1 MTETSSGDP
10 KASGRHS
17 RIERLLGRLD
27 GADHDS
33 EWLVQAFPEAPV
45 PLLTEAAG
53 RLQRVRYRRG
63 DVIVAEGEAA
73 DRFYVITSGEV
84 EVTQR
89 SGDRDVYITMYAAG
103 DHFGEVGLLESLPR
117 NATVRAISSVK
128 VLSLDQETFHQVV
141 EQSESTAEQLAQVL
155 KERSV
160 PLAYAAPRGDAIPLP
175 PLTRLMERVFKHP
188 SAMHYNRLIALVLAV
203 NAGVLWYGLSG
214 GDWWSSQGA
223 DLAAIALV
231 AQVNFGLAII
241 LRQQFVINF
250 LGWAATLPPT
260 SWPLRLRWM
269 IAKWYHFGG
278 LHVGAAIAGTLWYA
292 AFVGSLT
299 YDQAKGLVDVPTAV
313 LAISYAG
320 VALFVV
326 IIVMAL
332 PGRRTAGHDNF
343 EFTHRFGGW
352 AALLLGFAST
362 VLFIASQRGDDS
374 LSSAFLSAPTVW
386 ILVVSIACA
395 AWPWMLLR
403 KVPIVVERPAAHAAV
418 VSLDHGVQPA
428 VGTTRPISRTPFVGW
443 HQFANLPAPAGS
455 TGYRMIISRAGDWT
469 GAFIDD
475 PPEHVWVRGIPTT
488 EMANVRKLFAKVV
501 FVATGSGI
509 APIIGH
515 LLTREPPSRLVWVTK
530 DPVGTYGEALFNEIS
545 EAQPDAVIWNADH
558 RGRPNVLRL
567 AYSSYRDSGAE
578 AVIIVANKKVTWEVV
593 YGLERRG
600 IPAFGPIWD
609 S

>member
-1 MTETSSGDP
+1 MTRTSSD
-10 KASGRHS
+10 STSDGRPT
-17 RIERLLGRLD
+17 RVAGLLD
-27 GADHDS
+27 GLKRTNRDS
-33 EWLVQAFPEAPV
+33 EWLAQTFPEAPA
-45 PLLTEAAG
+45 PLLLETAG
-53 RLQRVRYRRG
+53 RLQRVRYGRG
-63 DVIVAEGEAA
+63 DVIVAEGEPA

-89 SGDRDVYITMYAAG
+89 SADRDVYVTTYG
-103 DHFGEVGLLESLPR
+103 PGEHFGEVGLLSALPR

-128 VLSLDQETFHQVV
+128 MLSLDREAFRQVV
-141 EQSESTAEQLAQVL
+141 EHSEPTAAQMAQEL
-155 KERSV
+155 KTRDV
-160 PLAYAAPRGDAIPLP
+160 PLMYATPRGDAVPLP
-175 PLTRLMERVFKHP
+175 PWTRLVERVFKHP
-188 SAMHYNRLIALVLAV
+188 RAMHYNRLIALVLAV
-203 NAGVLWYGLSG
+203 NAAVLWYGLAG
-214 GDWWSSQGA
+214 GDWWSSEGA

-241 LRQQFVINF
+241 LRQPFVINF
-250 LGWAATLPPT
+250 LEWSATLPPT

-278 LHVGAAIAGTLWYA
+278 LHVGAAIAGALWYA

-299 YDQAKGLVDVPTAV
+299 YYQARGVLDVSATV
-313 LAISYAG
+313 VAISYAG
-320 VALFVV
+320 VVLFVV

-332 PGRRTAGHDNF
+332 PGRRAAGHDTF
-343 EFTHRFGGW
+343 ELTHRFGGW
-352 AALLLGFAST
+352 AALLLGFAGT
-362 VLFIASQRGDDS
+362 VLFVASQRGDES
-374 LSSAFLSAPTVW
+374 LASSLLTAPTVW
-386 ILVVSIACA
+386 ILVTCIACA
-395 AWPWMLLR
+395 VWPWLLLR

-418 VSLDHGVQPA
+418 ITLDHGVRPA
-428 VGTTRPISRTPFVGW
+428 IGTTRPISRTPFAGW
-443 HQFANLPAPAGS
+443 HQFANIPAPAGS

-469 GAFIDD
+469 AAFIDD

-488 EMANVRKLFAKVV
+488 EMANVRKLFTKVV
-501 FVATGSGI
+501 FVTTGSGI
-509 APIIGH
+509 APILGH
-515 LLTREPPSRLVWVTK
+515 LLTNEPPSRLVWVTK

-567 AYSSYRDSGAE
+567 AYAACRESGAE
-578 AVIIVANKKVTWEVV
+578 AVIVVANKKVTWEVV

>member
-1 MTETSSGDP
+1 MAETSTTPKSGGP
-10 KASGRHS
+10 HS
-17 RIERLLGRLD
+17 RIEILLGGLKRT
-27 GADHDS
+27 HRDS
-33 EWLVQAFPEAPV
+33 EWLVQAFPQASV
-45 PLLTEAAG
+45 PLLIEAAS
-53 RLQRVRYRRG
+53 RLQRIRYRRG
-63 DVIVAEGEAA
+63 DVIVAEGERA

-84 EVTQR
+84 EVVKR
-89 SGDRDVYITMYAAG
+89 SAGRDVYVKTLAAG
-103 DHFGEVGLLESLPR
+103 EYFGEVGLLASLPR
-117 NATVRAISSVK
+117 NATVRAICRVE
-128 VLSLDQETFHQVV
+128 VLSLDEESFRQVV
-141 EQSESTAEQLAQVL
+141 EHSESTAEQLAQVV
-155 KERSV
+155 KVRDV

-175 PLTRLMERVFKHP
+175 PWTRLMQRVFKHP
-188 SAMHYNRLIALVLAV
+188 RVMHYNRLIVFVMAV
-203 NAGVLWYGLSG
+203 NVAVLWYALSG
-214 GDWWSSQGA
+214 GHWWSSQGA
-223 DLAAIALV
+223 DLASIALV
-231 AQVNFGLAII
+231 AQVNFALAII

-269 IAKWYHFGG
+269 VAKWYHFGG

-299 YDQAKGLVDVPTAV
+299 YDQTRGLLDVSAAV
-313 LAISYAG
+313 VAISYVG

-352 AALLLGFAST
+352 AALVLGFIST
-362 VLFIASQRGDDS
+362 VLFVASQRGDDS
-374 LSSAFLSAPTVW
+374 LASALLTAPTVW
-386 ILVVSIACA
+386 ILVAAIACA

-403 KVPIVVERPAAHAAV
+403 KVPIVVERPAAHAALI
-418 VSLDHGVQPA
+418 SLDHDVKPA
-428 VGTTRPISRTPFVGW
+428 IGTTRPISRTPFGGW
-443 HQFANLPAPAGS
+443 HQFANLPAPDGS
-455 TGYRMIISRAGDWT
+455 NGYRMIISRAGDWT

-509 APIIGH
+509 APILGH

-530 DPVGTYGEALFNEIS
+530 DPVGTYGEALFNEII
-545 EAQPDAVIWNADH
+545 EAQPDALIWNADQ
-558 RGRPNVLRL
+558 RGRPDVLRL
-567 AYSSYRDSGAE
+567 AYAACRESGAE
-578 AVIIVANKKVTWEVV
+578 AVVCVSNKKLTWEVV

-600 IPAFGPIWD
+600 IPAFGPVWD

>member
-1 MTETSSGDP
+1 
-10 KASGRHS
+10 
-17 RIERLLGRLD
+17 
-27 GADHDS
+27 
-33 EWLVQAFPEAPV
+33 
-45 PLLTEAAG
+45 
-53 RLQRVRYRRG
+53 
-63 DVIVAEGEAA
+63 VAEGEAA

-141 EQSESTAEQLAQVL
+141 EQSESTAEQLAKVL

-160 PLAYAAPRGDAIPLP
+160 PLAYAAPRDDAIPLP

-203 NAGVLWYGLSG
+203 NAGVLWYSLSG

-320 VALFVV
+320 IALFVV

-332 PGRRTAGHDNF
+332 PGRRTVGHDNF
-343 EFTHRFGGW
+343 FNHFASLKDRAFVSTFFGEMARILEPDGN
-352 AALLLGFAST
+352 LLLDMVPNLGHPF
-362 VLFIASQRGDDS
+362 
-374 LSSAFLSAPTVW
+374 PTEINVD
-386 ILVVSIACA
+386 
-395 AWPWMLLR
+395 
-403 KVPIVVERPAAHAAV
+403 AAV
-418 VSLDHGVQPA
+418 SEASLHALARRVLGNLPLRWLPGGISASALWGAYSLYAAVSRKPSRSYAGFRRDLTKALPELGVFYLPLDPDTYGKVIDGFRTVHAFDQARFNATGELTRAHGWSP
-428 VGTTRPISRTPFVGW
+428 RTPYF
-443 HQFANLPAPAGS
+443 LI
-455 TGYRMIISRAGDWT
+455 RCKR
-469 GAFIDD
+469 
-475 PPEHVWVRGIPTT
+475 
-488 EMANVRKLFAKVV
+488 
-501 FVATGSGI
+501 
-509 APIIGH
+509 
-515 LLTREPPSRLVWVTK
+515 
-530 DPVGTYGEALFNEIS
+530 
-545 EAQPDAVIWNADH
+545 
-558 RGRPNVLRL
+558 
-567 AYSSYRDSGAE
+567 
-578 AVIIVANKKVTWEVV
+578 
-593 YGLERRG
+593 
-600 IPAFGPIWD
+600 
-609 S
+609 